1 MCIKSYYKLHEYS
14 PCVLKVIINYMNIP
28 QCVLKVII
36 NYMNIP
42 HVY

>member
-1 MCIKSYYKLHEYS
+1 MFIKSYYKLHEYS
-14 PCVLKVIINYMNIP
+14 TMCIKSYYKLREYSPCLLKVIM
-28 QCVLKVII
+28 